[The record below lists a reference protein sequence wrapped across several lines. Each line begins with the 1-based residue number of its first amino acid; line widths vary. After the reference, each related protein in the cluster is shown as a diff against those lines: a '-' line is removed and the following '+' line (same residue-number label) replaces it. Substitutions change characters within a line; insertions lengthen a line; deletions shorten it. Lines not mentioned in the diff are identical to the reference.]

1 MHKKHLKFWWIT
13 ITLLIVVALIGI
25 GLMQKQN
32 DKKITYSDVPVER
45 GDIKITILSTGLV
58 EPENRL
64 EIKPPISGRV
74 DTVLVDEGAKVRKG
88 QILAWMSSTER
99 AALIDTARS
108 RGAEELKRWQ
118 ELYRP
123 TPIMAPIAGTIILR
137 NVESGQTFTNVES
150 VFVMSDRL
158 TVKAQVDETDIA
170 QIRLKQAANIV
181 LDAYPNETIAAH
193 VDKIA
198 YDATTVNNV
207 TTYIV
212 DVLPDSTPET
222 MRSGM
227 TANVTFMIDE
237 KKGVLTLPNGVI
249 KTTADKTPAKTTVL
263 MKVAKEGK
271 PLERE
276 VQIGLSDGKKS
287 EIVSGLMENDV
298 VLSIEMKL
306 SPGSKKPTNPFNPIG
321 AGRGSGRR

>member
-1 MHKKHLKFWWIT
+1 
-13 ITLLIVVALIGI
+13 
-25 GLMQKQN
+25 
-32 DKKITYSDVPVER
+32 
-45 GDIKITILSTGLV
+45 
-58 EPENRL
+58 
-64 EIKPPISGRV
+64 
-74 DTVLVDEGAKVRKG
+74 
-88 QILAWMSSTER
+88 
-99 AALIDTARS
+99 
-108 RGAEELKRWQ
+108 
-118 ELYRP
+118 
-123 TPIMAPIAGTIILR
+123 MAPIAGTIILR

-158 TVKAQVDETDIA
+158 TVKSQVDETDIA

-207 TTYIV
+207 TAYID

-227 TANVTFMIDE
+227 TANV
-237 KKGVLTLPNGVI
+237 TLPNGVI